1 MTSASG
7 ASIERLPDELM
18 VLALGHRPATLCRAR
33 ATNRRFNAL
42 ASDEALWQTCHEQ
55 RWKSGRPNAP
65 PAEGWRVD
73 YGRRH
78 RQDAAV
84 MPQVQ
89 QLLEPSERRA
99 AWAALMRQGE
109 RISDHV
115 RRLLQRPPDTA
126 WAAEGDGWW
135 ERGERPSRDELWE
148 VCCRDDL
155 RSELCKVV
163 RGLRQTALR
172 SQWEA
177 LHMRAA
183 AAARGHGAM
192 PSVEEGALLLVAWN
206 ASEDE
211 LCRPGELESSVTQEL
226 DALAARLQARL
237 PPEAKP
243 IEVAHISRASRVH
256 LACLSLAPRL
266 HLACTSLA
274 PRLHLA
280 PRLRW

>member
-55 RWKSGRPNAP
+55 RWKSGRPDAP

-84 MPQVQ
+84 MPLVQ

-115 RRLLQRPPDTA
+115 RRLLQ
-126 WAAEGDGWW
+126 
-135 ERGERPSRDELWE
+135 
-148 VCCRDDL
+148 
-155 RSELCKVV
+155 
-163 RGLRQTALR
+163 
-172 SQWEA
+172 
-177 LHMRAA
+177 
-183 AAARGHGAM
+183 
-192 PSVEEGALLLVAWN
+192 
-206 ASEDE
+206 
-211 LCRPGELESSVTQEL
+211 
-226 DALAARLQARL
+226 
-237 PPEAKP
+237 
-243 IEVAHISRASRVH
+243 
-256 LACLSLAPRL
+256 
-266 HLACTSLA
+266 
-274 PRLHLA
+274 
-280 PRLRW
+280 